1 MQKYS
6 FTVYG
11 KPQHKRRVRI
21 GRAGNF
27 TRTYKDNDEINA
39 ETTIQAVS
47 ISSKPRS
54 PLVGALKCEIRAFF
68 PVPVSASKAK
78 KAQMLSGEILPT
90 VKPDCDNIE
99 KIYLD
104 SLNGIYFLDDKQVV
118 DIHTKKLYSET
129 PRVEFSVWEIQLDN
143 DGQI

>member
-1 MQKYS
+1 MKYS

-21 GRAGNF
+21 GRVGNF
-27 TRTYKDNDEINA
+27 TRTYKDTDEVNA

-47 ISSKPRS
+47 MSNKPRS
-54 PLVGALKCEIRAFF
+54 PLTGALECEIRAFF
-68 PVPVSASKAK
+68 PVPVSASRTK
-78 KAQMLSGEILPT
+78 KEKMLSGEIRPT

-104 SLNGIYFLDDKQVV
+104 SLNGVYFLDDKQVV
-118 DIHTKKLYSET
+118 DIHTQKLYSET
-129 PRVEFSVWEIQLDN
+129 PRVEFAIWEIPLDN
-143 DGQI
+143 GDKI